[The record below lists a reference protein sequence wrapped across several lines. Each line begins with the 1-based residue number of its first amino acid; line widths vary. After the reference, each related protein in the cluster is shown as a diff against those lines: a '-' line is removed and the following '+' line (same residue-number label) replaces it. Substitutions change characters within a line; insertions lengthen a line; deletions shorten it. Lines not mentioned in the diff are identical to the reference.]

1 MESALIYIV
10 SKNFIGQQYYN
21 SKSFMDEVSHY
32 TSEMFIMGR
41 WISVLFQSA
50 VSIIR
55 YISG

>member
-1 MESALIYIV
+1 MFYVVEHKEKSSQKTV
-10 SKNFIGQQYYN
+10 YN
-21 SKSFMDEVSHY
+21 SKSFMDEVSPY
-32 TSEMFIMGR
+32 TSEMFIMGW